1 LEMNRNIGRAFLAF
15 LLASSLLTGL
25 VPAEAQSTSVSKTL
39 ITPTGEMRV
48 REGESFMVRV
58 TASSTGSRFWAVLD
72 TVPSGFQI
80 EEASFGASGVLRS
93 AFDFDDRTVVFVG
106 ESSNI
111 NQTSR
116 VTITYRVLANVGG
129 TYIIYG
135 AIGYIYDTF
144 EGWVPVSR
152 SEPVKPFQV
161 ISLTQVEL
169 GEAVKRLDDLDARLS
184 RALTETKDALERLRK
199 DIDTIN
205 TDLERLRTDLNTI
218 NTDLATVKN
227 QLKAIEADTAR
238 RFQDLRSS
246 IQALE
251 SEQRNTA
258 ESLRRE
264 IGDVRAAL
272 SQEVQ
277 MVGIIAIATAAA
289 AAAGAWLQLI
299 RSRRPASAG

>member
-1 LEMNRNIGRAFLAF
+1 MGRAFLAL
-15 LLASSLLTGL
+15 LLASSLLTGFL
-25 VPAEAQSTSVSKTL
+25 PAEAQSTSVSKTL

-48 REGESFMVRV
+48 REGESFTVRV

-80 EEASFGASGVLRS
+80 EEASFGASGVLRT
-93 AFDFDDRTVVFVG
+93 AFDFD
-106 ESSNI
+106 NI

-135 AIGYIYDTF
+135 AVGYIYDTG

-152 SEPVKPFQV
+152 SAPVKPFQV
-161 ISLTQVEL
+161 ISLAQVEL

-184 RALTETKDALERLRK
+184 RALTETRDDLQRLRK

-272 SQEVQ
+272 AQDVQ